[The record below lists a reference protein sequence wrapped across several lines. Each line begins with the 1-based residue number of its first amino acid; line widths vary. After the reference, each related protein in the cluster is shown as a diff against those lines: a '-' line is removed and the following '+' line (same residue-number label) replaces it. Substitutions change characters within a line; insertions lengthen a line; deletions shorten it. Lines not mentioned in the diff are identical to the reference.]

1 VIGIDNHIFIEKLMT
16 FGLSRQEATIY
27 MSLLMKSE
35 LTGYEAAKSTGIS
48 RSNVYSA
55 LAGLTEKG
63 AAYVMEGT
71 ATKYIPVV
79 VEEFCKNKIK
89 IMMEE
94 QQFLVEN
101 VPVPEE
107 QMEGYI
113 TIEGD
118 RNIVNKM
125 RNMMTLAEQRIYL
138 SMSYQNLL
146 SFEKEIKE
154 CVSRNIKV
162 VVITDQETV
171 YQGVTLFIAENKGNQ
186 VRLIAD
192 SSKVLTGDYGKGKFD
207 TCLYSGQKDFVN
219 LLKDALR
226 NEIKLIEILKGK
238 EL

>member
-1 VIGIDNHIFIEKLMT
+1 MGIDNHIFIEKLIS

-27 MSLLMKSE
+27 MSLLIKGE

-71 ATKYIPVV
+71 ATKYIPVA
-79 VEEFCKNKIK
+79 VEEFCKNKINS
-89 IMMEE
+89 MMEE
-94 QQFLVEN
+94 QQFLVDN

-118 RNIVNKM
+118 RNILNKM
-125 RNMMTLAEQRIYL
+125 RNMMTSAEQRIYL

-146 SFEKEIKE
+146 SFEEEIKE

-162 VVITDQETV
+162 VVITDQETI

-192 SSKVLTGDYGKGKFD
+192 SSKVLTGDYGKGQFD

-238 EL
+238 DRK